1 MATQKNIRINPA
13 VAPRLPAAPLQYSQQ
28 YQEQYSDILRLFF
41 NQIGNA
47 MIAVLGTNGGVYIEC
62 PNGLFFDTQ
71 THTPALADTGY
82 PVTFDQTY
90 LGNGVSVEND
100 SEVTVATGGVYN
112 FQYSAQITSTNS
124 SSKTV
129 WVWLSRNGVDIGYST
144 HAYTISGSGTNL
156 SIEWNFNIDVE
167 AGDYVEIMW
176 GASDTTV
183 SLTAIAATAP
193 HPGSSSSVLAVNF
206 IAPLPDTLPTPPTP

>member
-1 MATQKNIRINPA
+1 MATGKNIRIQPA
-13 VAPRLPAAPLQYSQQ
+13 VAPRLPTAPALYEQR
-28 YQEQYSDILRLFF
+28 YQDQFNDILRLFF

-71 THTPALADTGY
+71 SHSPALANTGY
-82 PVTFDQTY
+82 PIEFDQTY
-90 LGNGVSVEND
+90 LDNGVSIVD
-100 SEVTVATGGVYN
+100 DTKITVATGGVYN
-112 FQYSAQITSTNS
+112 FQYSGQVTSTNS
-124 SSKTV
+124 SAKDV
-129 WVWLSRNGVDIGYST
+129 WVWLSRNGTDIGYSM

-156 SIEWNFNIDVE
+156 AIEWNFNIDVE

-183 SLTAIAATAP
+183 SLAAIAASAP
-193 HPGSSSSVLAVNF
+193 HPGSASSVLAVNF